1 MIMHRP
7 LFFISQFLNGLN
19 ELIGSDFYLP
29 QDLSNE
35 RARQVSPRMPGQCR
49 GSSIGMSIKNVAA
62 FLSDSHKT
70 HLEKYFLHG
79 PEIHHRETSHI
90 AISICCNPTKRG
102 KSGSSYPYSSRQSS
116 MPSLRFRCSSSR
128 VSAWVWAPGMPGTLP
143 TYKFVPSSN
152 SI

>member
-1 MIMHRP
+1 MHRP

-79 PEIHHRETSHI
+79 PEIHHRDRVILRSLFAVIQQNEVNQAARI
-90 AISICCNPTKRG
+90 RILRG
-102 KSGSSYPYSSRQSS
+102 KAR
-116 MPSLRFRCSSSR
+116 
-128 VSAWVWAPGMPGTLP
+128 
-143 TYKFVPSSN
+143 
-152 SI
+152 